1 MPECCNLLNLFADI
15 VDIPMY
21 DKEGMRET
29 AKEKKKKI
37 KGKREC
43 SDLFWFTHCGMLFH
57 KRPLEIRAS
66 CFKI

>member
-1 MPECCNLLNLFADI
+1 MPECCNLYPLIAVS

-21 DKEGMRET
+21 DKEGTRET

-43 SDLFWFTHCGMLFH
+43 GDLFWFTHCGMLFH
-57 KRPLEIRAS
+57 KRPLAR
-66 CFKI
+66 